1 MKTPREILLKRHG
14 EMEHRLD
21 GVRRAA
27 LNTITKKPESSGL
40 SLCEW
45 LRSFRWHA
53 VGLGAAWLIIVLLHV
68 DSRRA
73 PGAMAAIPTAKIPP
87 PQVIMATLRENR
99 RQLSEMIGAD
109 TPAAKAPELFPP
121 RPRSER
127 REQTGLA

>member
-21 GVRRAA
+21 RVRRAA
-27 LNTITKKPESSGL
+27 LDTITKEPESSRL
-40 SLCEW
+40 SLREW

-53 VGLGAAWLIIVLLHV
+53 VGLSAAWLVILLLHV
-68 DSRRA
+68 DARHA
-73 PGAMAAIPTAKIPP
+73 PTTMAAIPTAKIPP

-109 TPAAKAPELFPP
+109 APAAKAPELLPL

-127 REQTGLA
+127 REETLLA